1 MKPYFAIS
9 FLIVFMQIYAL
20 GAEETPQTDEQGSG
34 GATPETT
41 INTTCKIDSTMT
53 VSGEEITC
61 DKFTG
66 VKEVSVGT
74 HVLCNENVWLLCESD
89 TDGKTTTVTQQGPKG
104 ESGFTPCDAGYIFH
118 GNKCLSCSE
127 LTGEAHATSAAGKAT
142 TMDDCT
148 LPKGTNYE
156 YQDDKGTFTYLSS
169 CTLACTDE
177 TEYYCTS
184 V

>member
-1 MKPYFAIS
+1 
-9 FLIVFMQIYAL
+9 MQIYAL
-20 GAEETPQTDEQGSG
+20 GAEETPLADEQGSG
-34 GATPETT
+34 DGTPETT
-41 INTTCKIDSTMT
+41 IITTCKINSTMD
-53 VSGEEITC
+53 EITC

-66 VKEVSVGT
+66 AKEVSVGT
-74 HVLCNENVWLLCESD
+74 HVLCKENLWLLCEANS
-89 TDGKTTTVTQQGPKG
+89 DGKTTTVTQQGAKG
-104 ESGFTPCDAGYIFH
+104 ETGFTPCDTGYIFH

-127 LTGEAHATSAAGKAT
+127 LTGEAHATSAAGTAT

-148 LPKGTNYE
+148 LPNGKDYE

>member
-20 GAEETPQTDEQGSG
+20 GAEETPLADEQGSG
-34 GATPETT
+34 DGTPETT
-41 INTTCKIDSTMT
+41 IITTCKINSTMD
-53 VSGEEITC
+53 EITC

-66 VKEVSVGT
+66 AKEVSVGT
-74 HVLCNENVWLLCESD
+74 HVLCKENLWLLCEANS
-89 TDGKTTTVTQQGPKG
+89 DGKTTTVTQQGAKG
-104 ESGFTPCDAGYIFH
+104 ETGFTPCDTGYIFH

-127 LTGEAHATSAAGKAT
+127 LTGEAHATSAAGTAT

-148 LPKGTNYE
+148 LPNGTKYE

>member
-20 GAEETPQTDEQGSG
+20 GAEETPHTDEQGSG
-34 GATPETT
+34 DGTPETT
-41 INTTCKIDSTMT
+41 ISTTCKINSTIT
-53 VSGEEITC
+53 VSGDEITC

-66 VKEVSVGT
+66 AKEISVGT
-74 HVLCNENVWLLCESD
+74 HVLCKENLWLLCEAND
-89 TDGKTTTVTQQGPKG
+89 NGKTTTVTTQEPKG

-127 LTGEAHATSAAGKAT
+127 LTGESHATSAAGTAT

-148 LPKGTNYE
+148 LPNGKGYE

-177 TEYYCTS
+177 TEDYCTS